1 MHEVLFALGLAKHE
15 LGPETSLEI
24 SSTFG
29 WHLRHL
35 YNDAHRK
42 LEQRMAIGGCITEE
56 PSRPLDLSLCKDDD
70 SLQRFVLRTSA
81 LIIMRFTAKLQ
92 GPIRY
97 VSLKSKQRPCALQ
110 TICLYQNLIF

>member
-1 MHEVLFALGLAKHE
+1 MHEVLFAQGVAKHE

-35 YNDAHRK
+35 YNDAHQK

-56 PSRPLDLSLCKDDD
+56 ASRPFYLSLCKDND
-70 SLQRFVLRTSA
+70 SLQRFVLA
-81 LIIMRFTAKLQ
+81 PQHL
-92 GPIRY
+92 
-97 VSLKSKQRPCALQ
+97 SLRAS
-110 TICLYQNLIF
+110 